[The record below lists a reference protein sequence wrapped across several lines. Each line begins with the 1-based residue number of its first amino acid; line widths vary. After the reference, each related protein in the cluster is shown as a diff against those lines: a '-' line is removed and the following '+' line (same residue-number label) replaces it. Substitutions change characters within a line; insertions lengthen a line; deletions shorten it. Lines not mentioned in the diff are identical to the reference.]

1 MSQPVIPDTSR
12 SRYACLRPVPL
23 TQIALDDDFWSPRL
37 QINREVTLPTQYHYL
52 EQTGRIDN
60 FRRAAGKK
68 AGPFCGYFFNDSD
81 VYKWVEA
88 VAWTLATRPEP
99 VLEPMIDTVIAEIAA
114 AQQPDGYLNTYFTF
128 ERAAERWSNLRDM
141 HELYCAGHL
150 IQAAIAHY
158 RSTASDRL
166 LNVARRLANH
176 ICEVLGNRP
185 GACGHPEIEMAL
197 VELMRVT
204 ANAKYLEQAQRF
216 LDARGHGLIG
226 GSVYHLDHQPFCQL
240 EQLAGHAVR
249 ALYLCA
255 GATDIYAETGRP
267 DLRATLERLWRVMTD
282 GQMYLTGGVG
292 ARHEGESCGAAY
304 ELPNARAYAE
314 TCAAIG
320 NVLWN
325 WRMLAL
331 DGDARYADVMELAL
345 YNGVLAGV
353 SLDGRAYF
361 YENPLASD
369 GTQRRQPWFDCACC
383 PPNIARLL
391 ASLPGYFYSVSD
403 QGAWVHLYA
412 AGTASFDL
420 PDGRLMRLRSHT
432 RYPWD
437 GEVTI
442 EMGGQGPLGLFLRI
456 PAWCEEGA
464 SLEINGKSFAGE
476 LVPGAYVRVQRNW
489 HSGDYIR
496 LVLPMPVC
504 RVQCHPYVGENV
516 GRIALMRGPL
526 VYCVEQIDYPTVDVR
541 DLVVAPDDV
550 LSPEFAPALL
560 GGIVILRGQA
570 RSAPPGDGWAGRLYR
585 TALPSSRQPGQSV
598 ELTAIPYYAWANR
611 APGSMQVWLL
621 SSG

>member
-1 MSQPVIPDTSR
+1 MSQTVITDTSR
-12 SRYACLRPVPL
+12 SRSVCLRPAPL
-23 TQIALDDDFWSPRL
+23 TQVTLDDGFWSPRL
-37 QINREVTLPTQYHYL
+37 QINREITLPAQYHHL
-52 EQTGRIDN
+52 EQSGRIDN
-60 FRRAAGKK
+60 FRRAAGKQ
-68 AGPFCGYFFNDSD
+68 AGPFHGYFFNDSD

-99 VLEPMIDTVIAEIAA
+99 PLEQMMDVVIAEIAA

-158 RSTASDRL
+158 RSTGSRCL
-166 LNVARRLANH
+166 LDVARRLANH
-176 ICEVLGNRP
+176 ICAVFRQP
-185 GACGHPEIEMAL
+185 ATCGHPEIEMAL

-204 ANAKYLEQAQRF
+204 ADAQYLEQAQRF

-226 GSVYHLDHQPFCQL
+226 GNVYHLDHQPFCQL

-249 ALYLCA
+249 AMYLCA
-255 GATDIYAETGRP
+255 GAADIYAETGRP
-267 DLRATLERLWRVMTD
+267 DLRATLEQLWRVMINS
-282 GQMYLTGGVG
+282 QMYLTGGIG

-320 NVLWN
+320 NVFWN

-353 SLDGRAYF
+353 SLDGQAYF

-369 GTQRRQPWFDCACC
+369 GTQRRQPWFECACC

-391 ASLPGYFYSVSD
+391 ASLPGYCYSISE
-403 QGAWVHLYA
+403 QGVWVHLYA
-412 AGTASFDL
+412 AGTASLDL
-420 PDGRLMRLRSHT
+420 PDGRTMRLRSHT

-437 GEVTI
+437 GEINI
-442 EMGGQGPLGLFLRI
+442 EVEGQGAWSLFLRI
-456 PAWCEEGA
+456 PGWCEESA
-464 SLEINGKSFAGE
+464 LLEINGRLFEGE

-489 HSGDYIR
+489 RSGDYLR
-496 LVLPMPVC
+496 LILPMPV
-504 RVQCHPYVGENV
+504 RRIQCHPYVTENV
-516 GRIALMRGPL
+516 GRVALMRGPL
-526 VYCVEQIDYPTVDVR
+526 VYCVEQVDHPTVDVR
-541 DLVVAPDDV
+541 DLVLLPEDV
-550 LSPEFAPALL
+550 LSPQFVSDVL
-560 GGIVILRGQA
+560 GGVVILRGRA
-570 RSAPPGDGWAGRLYR
+570 HGAPPDDGWAGRLYR
-585 TALPSSRQPGQSV
+585 TALPSTRQPGQSV

-611 APGSMQVWLL
+611 APGAMQVWLE
-621 SSG
+621 SP